1 MNTRTTRTPILLDTT
16 AFKEEDESL
25 VELNMAL
32 QKYKSD
38 ICLILW
44 TSQSISEQQEF
55 LKRCITQSIILLPTY
70 LFDGN
75 DFIHPTEVYNAN
87 GWGMNGNPW
96 NYLYRLQECTNDLLK
111 VIYIWERDI
120 SPQTDNIKYRETD
133 RFKKMKELRIY
144 SISPSTWS
152 IEEALSR
159 VLEDA

>member
-1 MNTRTTRTPILLDTT
+1 VNTRTTRTPILLDTT

-87 GWGMNGNPW
+87 G
-96 NYLYRLQECTNDLLK
+96 
-111 VIYIWERDI
+111 
-120 SPQTDNIKYRETD
+120 
-133 RFKKMKELRIY
+133 
-144 SISPSTWS
+144 
-152 IEEALSR
+152 
-159 VLEDA
+159 

>member
-1 MNTRTTRTPILLDTT
+1 
-16 AFKEEDESL
+16 
-25 VELNMAL
+25 
-32 QKYKSD
+32 
-38 ICLILW
+38 
-44 TSQSISEQQEF
+44 
-55 LKRCITQSIILLPTY
+55 
-70 LFDGN
+70 
-75 DFIHPTEVYNAN
+75 
-87 GWGMNGNPW
+87 MNGNPW